1 MKQAR
6 AFASKL
12 SASCTK
18 LLADL
23 WHGRGAFARLA
34 HVPRWRLLL
43 IECAVLAI
51 TCGGFYL
58 LRYEAAARR
67 CRQSLHR
74 TSDQLN
80 AVVLELEAERRDLES
95 TRQRRDLLAGLILSK
110 NAKAQLL
117 SDLTDP
123 EKHPGL
129 EIISISPQP
138 KENGEQYA
146 RCRSLISMEGS
157 FNDFLRYMR
166 WLELTGTPC
175 AVVELNIQST
185 SPGRQGAARTTRE
198 EGGGRGGPSAPSRR
212 QAAEAGAGQEW
223 RERVSLMIE
232 TYAEA
237 DPAPKGH
244 GPKR

>member
-1 MKQAR
+1 MNQAKVY
-6 AFASKL
+6 ASKL
-12 SASCTK
+12 SASCAR

-34 HVPRWRLLL
+34 QVARWRVLLA
-43 IECAVLAI
+43 ECAVLAI

-58 LRYEAAARR
+58 LRYEAAATRY
-67 CRQSLHR
+67 RQALRR
-74 TSDQLN
+74 TSDELN
-80 AVVLELEAERRDLES
+80 AVVLELEAERRELRA

-129 EIISISPQP
+129 EIVSISPQP

-146 RCRSLISMEGS
+146 RCRSLISMEGC
-157 FNDFLRYMR
+157 FDDFLRFLR
-166 WLELTGTPC
+166 RLETTGAPC
-175 AVVELNIQST
+175 AVVELNVQSV
-185 SPGRQGAARTTRE
+185 SLNPQ
-198 EGGGRGGPSAPSRR
+198 GGGGGTAHEAS
-212 QAAEAGAGQEW
+212 AEAGAGREW
-223 RERVSLMIE
+223 RERISLVIE
-232 TYAEA
+232 TYATA
-237 DPAPKGH
+237 DPVPQDE